1 MEKNRFLGKS
11 GNEILQ
17 TVPYIYNTIS
27 CPRNDTAKTIKES

>member
-1 MEKNRFLGKS
+1 MKKNRFLAKS

-27 CPRNDTAKTIKES
+27 CPRNNAAKTIKES